1 MPFIGPKL
9 ADTVLDTTLVGDG
22 TITKAKLATDA
33 KTNISDDGTEGT
45 KVAVGTTAQRGS
57 TTGQWRFN
65 STTGFFEGRNSAGN
79 FQTLEPTPTVTS
91 VSPTEVDSQ
100 AGGNATIVVTGTNF
114 SAGGTISFLGN
125 SGADFNATTTTFN
138 SATQVTAV
146 APKASFLNAQ
156 EPYKVKFTTAT
167 GVTGTSATGLI
178 NVDTNPTWT
187 TASGTL
193 ATIGDAATGNHATV
207 AATDSDGD
215 TIAYSVQSGAIPPG
229 TSLDSATGVI
239 SGDPD
244 NVSNATTSNFTL
256 RATANGKTVDRA
268 FSIIVNPTNDGTTSA
283 RAFSTM
289 SDISGLGL
297 TGHQTLYTTLGGNT
311 SAFQVTVD
319 CTTAGGPWILVSF
332 NFTNAGGIN
341 NAQCQDTAFGG
352 KNGSNWHYMASG
364 RLGRTLNLGLGEGT
378 LDGHDIYGED
388 ITLEDSGSTHGNY
401 GLETVSSAPGNT
413 SNHAISYYNHGTTSN
428 FTSGQVTALRTFTT
442 AMYTGIPHVATEVD
456 ASDGGS
462 SYDFTTA
469 YNDNTQA
476 NLGHT
481 TILKNAAGNKLRPQV
496 RKDGTDE
503 HWSASLWT
511 HNTYSQISTSGVFRE
526 TLGGTV
532 GDPSSVGLGT
542 GANTF
547 IFPATVNY
555 QASTG
560 GGANFGTPYL
570 RSWSNGEGGTGN
582 YKNSKVY
589 FLIKG

>member
-1 MPFIGPKL
+1 M
-9 ADTVLDTTLVGDG
+9 
-22 TITKAKLATDA
+22 TKARTIANLGTGFV
-33 KTNISDDGTEGT
+33 NISDTGTEGT
-45 KVAVGTTAQRGS
+45 KVATGTTAQRGS

-65 STTGFFEGRNSAGN
+65 TDTGFFEGRNATTFS
-79 FQTLEPTPTVTS
+79 TLEPTPTISS
-91 VSPTEVDSQ
+91 VDVTEVDSQ
-100 AGGNATIVVTGTNF
+100 AGGNVTIVVTGTNF
-114 SAGGTISFLGN
+114 SSGGTITFAGN
-125 SGADFNATTTTFN
+125 AGADFNATTTTFD

-156 EPYKVKFTTAT
+156 EPYKVKFASTS
-167 GVTGTSATGLI
+167 GVAGISAAGLI
-178 NVDTNPTWT
+178 NVDTSPAWQ
-187 TASGTL
+187 TAAGSL
-193 ATIGDAATGNHATV
+193 ATIGDAATGTHATV
-207 AATDSDGD
+207 SATDADGD
-215 TIAYSVQSGAIPPG
+215 TVSYSVQSGSLPAG
-229 TSLDSATGVI
+229 TSLNSSTGVI

-244 NVSNATTSNFTL
+244 NVSSATTSNFTL
-256 RATANGKTVDRA
+256 RATANSKTVDRA
-268 FSIIVNPTNDGTTSA
+268 FSIITNPTQDGTTSA

-311 SAFQVTVD
+311 TAFQVTVD
-319 CTTAGGPWILVSF
+319 CTTSGGPWILVSF
-332 NFTNAGGIN
+332 NFTTAGGIS

-352 KNGSNWHYMASG
+352 KNSSNWHYMASG

-378 LDGHDIYGED
+378 VDGHDIYGED
-388 ITLEDSGSTHGNY
+388 ITLDDAGSSHSAY
-401 GLETVSSAPGNT
+401 GLEDVSSTPGNT
-413 SNHAISYYNHGTTSN
+413 SNHSIDYYNHGTTGN
-428 FTSGQVTALRTFTT
+428 FTSGQVTALRAFTT
-442 AMYTGIPHVATEVD
+442 SMYTGIPHVAVEVD
-456 ASDGGS
+456 ASDGGG

-511 HNTYSQISTSGVFRE
+511 HNTYSQTSTSGVFRE

-532 GDPSSVGLGT
+532 GDPTNVGLGT

-547 IFPATVNY
+547 IFPATINY

-560 GGANFGTPYL
+560 GGAMFGTPYL
-570 RSWSNGEGGTGN
+570 RSWSNGQGTSGN
-582 YKNSKVY
+582 LKNGKVY

>member
-1 MPFIGPKL
+1 MPLTRIKNL
-9 ADTVLDTTLVGDG
+9 KDTG
-22 TITKAKLATDA
+22 TKG
-33 KTNISDDGTEGT
+33 S
-45 KVAVGTTAQRGS
+45 KVAVGTTGQRGS
-57 TTGQWRFN
+57 TTGEWRFN
-65 STTGFFEGRNSAGN
+65 TTTGFFEGRNENEFS
-79 FQTLEPTPTVTS
+79 TLEPTPTVSS
-91 VSPTEVDSQ
+91 VDVSEVDSQ
-100 AGGNATIVVTGTNF
+100 AGGNQTIVVTGTNF
-114 SAGGTISFLGN
+114 SSGGTIAFVGST
-125 SGADFNATTTTFN
+125 ATFNATTTTFN

-146 APKASFLNAQ
+146 APKVSFLNAQ
-156 EPYKVKFTTAT
+156 EPYKVRFTSSS
-167 GVTGTSATGLI
+167 GVAGVSAVGLI
-178 NVDTNPTWT
+178 NVDTSPTWT
-187 TASGTL
+187 TSAGSLGTI
-193 ATIGDAATGNHATV
+193 TDTATGTHATV
-207 AATDSDGD
+207 AATDADGD
-215 TIAYSVQSGAIPPG
+215 TIAYSVQSGSLPAG
-229 TSLDSATGVI
+229 TSLNSSTGVI

-256 RATANGKTVDRA
+256 RATANSKTVDRA
-268 FSIIVNPTNDGTTSA
+268 FSIITNPTQDGTSSA

-311 SAFQVTVD
+311 TAFQVTVD

-332 NFTNAGGIN
+332 NFTTAGGIS

-352 KNGSNWHYMASG
+352 KNSSNWHYASVG
-364 RLGRTLNLGLGEGT
+364 RLARTLDLGLGEGT
-378 LDGHDIYGED
+378 VDGHDIYGED
-388 ITLEDSGSTHGNY
+388 ITLDNAGSNHTSY
-401 GLETVSSAPGNT
+401 GLEDVSSTPGGT
-413 SNHAISYYNHGTTSN
+413 SNHAIDYYNHGTTGN
-428 FTSGQVTALRTFTT
+428 FTSGQVTALRAFTT
-442 AMYTGIPHVATEVD
+442 SMYTGIPHVATEVD

-462 SYDFTTA
+462 NYDFTTA

-511 HNTYSQISTSGVFRE
+511 HNTYSQISTSGTFRE
-526 TLGGTV
+526 NLSSM
-532 GDPSSVGLGT
+532 GDPTNVGLGT

-547 IFPATVNY
+547 IFPSTIRY

-589 FLIKG
+589 FMIKG

>member
-1 MPFIGPKL
+1 MPLTRIKNL
-9 ADTVLDTTLVGDG
+9 KDT
-22 TITKAKLATDA
+22 
-33 KTNISDDGTEGT
+33 GT
-45 KVAVGTTAQRGS
+45 KGSKVATGTTAQRGN
-57 TTGQWRFN
+57 TTGEWRYN
-65 STTGFFEGRNSAGN
+65 TTINFFEGRNNAGD
-79 FQTLEPTPTVTS
+79 FQTLEPTPTISS
-91 VSPTEVDSQ
+91 VDVSEVDSQ
-100 AGGNATIVVTGTNF
+100 AGGNQTIVITGTNF
-114 SAGGTISFLGN
+114 SSGGTITFVGN
-125 SGADFNATTTTFN
+125 SGTDFDASTTTFN

-156 EPYKVKFTTAT
+156 EPYKIKFASAT
-167 GVTGTSATGLI
+167 GVSGQSAVGLV
-178 NVDTNPTWT
+178 NVDTSPTWT
-187 TASGTL
+187 TSAGSLGT
-193 ATIGDAATGNHATV
+193 ISDAATGTHATV
-207 AATDSDGD
+207 AATDADGD
-215 TIAYSVQSGAIPPG
+215 TIAYSVQSGSLPAG
-229 TSLDSATGVI
+229 TSLNSSTGVI

-256 RATANGKTVDRA
+256 RATANSKTVDRA
-268 FSIIVNPTNDGTTSA
+268 FSIITNPTLDGTTSA

-319 CTTAGGPWILVSF
+319 CTTSGGPWILVSF
-332 NFTNAGGIN
+332 NFTTAGGIS

-352 KNGSNWHYMASG
+352 KNSSNWHYMSSG
-364 RLGRTLNLGLGEGT
+364 RLGRTLNLGLGEGAV
-378 LDGHDIYGED
+378 DGHDIYGED
-388 ITLEDSGSTHGNY
+388 ITLEDSGSSHASY
-401 GLETVSSAPGNT
+401 GLEDVSSTPGNT
-413 SNHAISYYNHGTTSN
+413 SNHSISYYNHGTTGN
-428 FTSGQVTALRTFTT
+428 FTSGQVTALRAFTT
-442 AMYTGIPHVATEVD
+442 SMYTGIPHVAIEVD

-511 HNTYSQISTSGVFRE
+511 HNTYSQVSTSGVFRE
-526 TLGGTV
+526 NLSSM

-547 IFPATVNY
+547 IFPATINY

-589 FLIKG
+589 FMIKG

>member
-1 MPFIGPKL
+1 MPLTRIKNLKDIG
-9 ADTVLDTTLVGDG
+9 
-22 TITKAKLATDA
+22 TKG
-33 KTNISDDGTEGT
+33 S
-45 KVAVGTTAQRGS
+45 KVAVGTTGQRGS
-57 TTGQWRFN
+57 TTGEWRFN
-65 STTGFFEGRNSAGN
+65 TTTGFFEGRNENQFS
-79 FQTLEPTPTVTS
+79 TLEPTPTVSS
-91 VSPTEVDSQ
+91 VDVSEVDSQ
-100 AGGNATIVVTGTNF
+100 AGGNQTIVITGTNF
-114 SAGGTISFLGN
+114 SSGGTISFVG
-125 SGADFNATTTTFN
+125 SSATFNAATTTFN

-156 EPYKVKFTTAT
+156 EPYKVKFASSS
-167 GVTGTSATGLI
+167 GISGTSAVGLI
-178 NVDTNPTWT
+178 NVDTSPTWT
-187 TASGTL
+187 TSAGSLGTI
-193 ATIGDAATGNHATV
+193 TDIATGTHATV
-207 AATDSDGD
+207 AATDADGD
-215 TIAYSVQSGAIPPG
+215 TIAYSVQSGSLPAG
-229 TSLDSATGVI
+229 TSLNTTSGVI
-239 SGDPD
+239 SGDPT

-256 RATANGKTVDRA
+256 RATANSKTVDRA
-268 FSIIVNPTNDGTTSA
+268 FSIITNPGVDGTSSA

-311 SAFQVTVD
+311 TAFQVDVD

-332 NFTNAGGIN
+332 NFTTAGGIS

-352 KNGSNWHYMASG
+352 KNSSNWHYTSTG
-364 RLGRTLNLGLGEGT
+364 RYARTLNLGLGEGVA
-378 LDGHDIYGED
+378 DGHDIYGEN
-388 ITLEDSGSTHGNY
+388 ITLSDSASNHASY
-401 GLETVSSAPGNT
+401 GLEDVSSSPGNT
-413 SNHAISYYNHGTTSN
+413 SNHSISYYNHGTTGN
-428 FTSGQVTALRTFTT
+428 FTSGQVTALRAFATS
-442 AMYTGIPHVATEVD
+442 MYTGIPHVATEVD

-511 HNTYSQISTSGVFRE
+511 HNTYSQTSTSGVFRE
-526 TLGGTV
+526 NLSSM
-532 GDPSSVGLGT
+532 GDPTNVGLGV
-542 GANTF
+542 GANGWL
-547 IFPATVNY
+547 FPSTINY

-589 FLIKG
+589 FMIKG